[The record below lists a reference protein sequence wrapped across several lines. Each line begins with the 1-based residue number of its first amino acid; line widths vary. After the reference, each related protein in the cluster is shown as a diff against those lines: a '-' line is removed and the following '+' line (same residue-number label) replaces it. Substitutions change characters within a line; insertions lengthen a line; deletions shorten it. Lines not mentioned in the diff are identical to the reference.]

1 MCFGPPDL
9 AFVFDLP
16 GYGQVGKMAVM
27 LRNVYDVICEKQAAM
42 VRTSHLTKSLI
53 IGENLFGVQNFSSS
67 SIALPPSKQSQ
78 SNERLLS
85 RKKNRISHLLHEEWD
100 SHKKTSTKGLSP
112 APPRKGTRVLD
123 DEPEK
128 EPPRKSVVCS
138 LRNEIMNYVFWCLA
152 GFKGYPL
159 LAKLNVP
166 PTAGS
171 RD

>member
-53 IGENLFGVQNFSSS
+53 IG
-67 SIALPPSKQSQ
+67 A
-78 SNERLLS
+78 
-85 RKKNRISHLLHEEWD
+85 
-100 SHKKTSTKGLSP
+100 
-112 APPRKGTRVLD
+112 
-123 DEPEK
+123 
-128 EPPRKSVVCS
+128 VVCS

>member
-53 IGENLFGVQNFSSS
+53 IGG
-67 SIALPPSKQSQ
+67 PPSKQSQ

-128 EPPRKSVVCS
+128 EPPRK
-138 LRNEIMNYVFWCLA
+138 F
-152 GFKGYPL
+152 
-159 LAKLNVP
+159 
-166 PTAGS
+166 GS
-171 RD
+171 RLSYPNKNGVEIDEQKWEIRLYFNLVSSAV